1 VTYERSWEDEWSRT
15 WLADASYASALDG
28 WVRRRMVEHHEA
40 VGRQADQLS
49 VGPWTIDR
57 LVSDIHRH
65 AKATRWL
72 WATTAICFMQ
82 ELLFCIDD
90 GGVDLSRHLS
100 TSFTDEVLTLRYLRN
115 VIAHP
120 ARMPGDAAE
129 NSADQFCFRME
140 RDPEFWEFA
149 SELLGN
155 GALFGDHRVTRFA
168 LRRLNI
174 AGRAY
179 GRQLGLLP
187 YR

>member
-1 VTYERSWEDEWSRT
+1 VTYDRSWESEWGRT
-15 WLADASYASALDG
+15 WLADAAYTSTLDG
-28 WVRRRMVEHHEA
+28 WVRRRMVEHHAA

-49 VGPWTIDR
+49 VGPWTIDS
-57 LVSDIHRH
+57 LVNDIHRH
-65 AKATRWL
+65 ATAARWL
-72 WATTAICFMQ
+72 WATTAICFVQ
-82 ELLFCIDD
+82 ELLFCIED
-90 GGVDLSRHLS
+90 GGVEPSRHLS
-100 TSFTDEVLTLRYLRN
+100 TGVTGEVLTLRYLRN

-120 ARMPGDAAE
+120 ARMPDDATE

-155 GALFGDHRVTRFA
+155 WSLFGDHRVTRFA

-179 GRQLGLLP
+179 SRQLGLLP
-187 YR
+187 QR